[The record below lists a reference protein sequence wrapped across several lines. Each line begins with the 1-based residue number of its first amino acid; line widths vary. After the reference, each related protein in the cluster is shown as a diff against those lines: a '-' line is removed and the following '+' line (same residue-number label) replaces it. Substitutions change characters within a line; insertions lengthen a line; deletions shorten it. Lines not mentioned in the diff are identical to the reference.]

1 MSEKDTDE
9 VEQHMNWNAIAEG
22 LKLHENIHDVVIY
35 DIPKDIDITDP
46 KIIES
51 IKEINRLYRTGCHL
65 SYNSIEMKSN
75 QGRTSLHHRIQQISR
90 RIKHLDRKRLQ
101 HQL

>member
-1 MSEKDTDE
+1 
-9 VEQHMNWNAIAEG
+9 MNWNAIAEG

-51 IKEINRLYRTGCHL
+51 IKEINDC
-65 SYNSIEMKSN
+65 IEPDVI
-75 QGRTSLHHRIQQISR
+75 TRITPLR
-90 RIKHLDRKRLQ
+90 
-101 HQL
+101 